1 MFNLQT
7 LKRKFSPHLLV
18 LGLMLVAFFS
28 QASYA
33 GDQGTKVFS
42 NLFPLLAQI
51 SDQNHPVN
59 QPLEHEVNRLA
70 ASFSAIAREID
81 GMKKPVPGLF
91 MSAVDAYRDQLLRA
105 LNAASAEET
114 TALLKDVSEDAE
126 IKRHYLV
133 ATSGFSGFDRPMLV
147 DVSVLTFR
155 GDKSEPGYTVTC
167 NSFRD
172 VVNKGDA
179 RFPFSS
185 DTNNASLPL
194 PPGRYRL
201 QIYKGQTLV
210 HSRDIRVGLS
220 SKASEEVKIDVSNF

>member
-7 LKRKFSPHLLV
+7 SRRQISPHLLV
-18 LGLMLVAFFS
+18 LGLMLAAFFS

-33 GDQGTKVFS
+33 GDQGTKAFS
-42 NLFPLLAQI
+42 SLFPLLAQI

-59 QPLEHEVNRLA
+59 QPLEHEVNKLA
-70 ASFSAIAREID
+70 NGFSAIAREMD
-81 GMKKPVPGLF
+81 GMNKPVPGIF
-91 MSAVDAYRDQLLRA
+91 MSAIDAYREQLLRA
-105 LNAASAEET
+105 LNVGSAQET
-114 TALLKDVSEDAE
+114 TALLKEVSEDTE

-147 DVSVLTFR
+147 EVSVMTFR

-179 RFPFSS
+179 RFPFAS

-220 SKASEEVKIDVSNF
+220 SKTSEEVKIDVSNF